1 MQVTVE
7 QDENG
12 DLILPLPEELLKEV
26 GWKTD
31 DVLTWTDNEDGTYT
45 LSKRETAVEYVL
57 VEAVRLQ
64 RIQYIEA
71 VPVGKSEYALDSVAL
86 GECFEFSNKEIAT
99 NVVSHRTLT
108 AEQAIALV
116 KAEFPNTV
124 DYSDQDI
131 LDTLADWS
139 AWE

>member
-1 MQVTVE
+1 MQVTLE

-45 LSKRETAVEYVL
+45 LSKKETAVEYVL

-64 RIQYIEA
+64 RIQYVEV
-71 VPVGKSEYALDSVAL
+71 VPAGKTEWALDSVVL
-86 GECFEFSNKEIAT
+86 GECIEFSNKEIST

-108 AEQAIALV
+108 AVQAIELV
-116 KAEFPNTV
+116 KSEFPNTA

>member
-1 MQVTVE
+1 MQVTLE
-7 QDENG
+7 QDTNG
-12 DLILPLPEELLKEV
+12 DLILPLPQELLKQV
-26 GWKTD
+26 GWETD
-31 DVLTWTDNEDGTYT
+31 DVLTWTDNEDGSFT

-64 RIQYIEA
+64 RIQYVEV
-71 VPVGKSEYALDSVAL
+71 VPAGETEYALESVAL
-86 GECFEFSNKEIAT
+86 GECIEFSNKEIAT

-108 AEQAIALV
+108 ADQAIELV
-116 KAEFPNTV
+116 KAEFPNTA